1 MKAIIAEKPSMA
13 REIAAVVGA
22 RERKDGYISGN
33 GYLVTWAFGHL
44 VGLAMPEDYGIVGF
58 REENLPILPDPF
70 LLTPR
75 RIKTPKGYEADPSAL
90 SQLKVIAGV
99 IGQCQSIIVATDAG
113 REGELIFRYIYQ
125 HLGCRKPFE
134 RLWIS
139 SLTEKAIRKGM
150 QELRPGKEFESLY
163 LSAMARSHADWVI
176 GINASQALS
185 LRAGEGTYSLGR
197 VQTPVLAMICL
208 RYQEHREFA
217 SRDYWQL
224 QLQHRKEYTDFTSLS
239 EKKWEDRKEALAALR
254 IIERGGRAF
263 VKSVDIKAVAEQP
276 PLLFDLTGLQKQANR
291 TLSLSASETLEIA
304 QSLYEKRFITYPRTA
319 SRHITEDLWPEV
331 PALIRLL
338 AERLSCRTAASK
350 ANPSRLNR
358 RIVDDLKVTD
368 HHGLLITEK
377 IPTALSARENAM
389 YDMIAMRLLE
399 SLAEPCHK
407 EMQNIQLEVGHHDF
421 TIRGAKVLQPGWR
434 ALSGSLSESTEE
446 LQSLPTFKEG
456 DEIKISSVQV
466 LDKKT
471 VPPALYNEASLL
483 QAMESAGKLPDNPS
497 LAAVG
502 LGTPATRAAIIETLF
517 SREYIRKEKKQ
528 LIPTEKGLQVY
539 QWVHDMKIA
548 DAAMTA
554 QWELAF
560 KAIENGETSPYTF
573 QKDIEEY
580 ARAVTSELLGI
591 TSVGNQ
597 YPQLPCP
604 KCKGHNL
611 IFTNKIV
618 KCPDIACGWIQFR
631 MVCKV
636 QISIEEIISLITNGR
651 TSLIT
656 GMQSNSGKKF
666 DAYLYLSNHAKVLFK
681 FD

>member
-1 MKAIIAEKPSMA
+1 MA

-44 VGLAMPEDYGIVGF
+44 VGLAMPEDYGIMGF

-75 RIKTPKGYEADPSAL
+75 RIKTPRGYEADPSAL

-150 QELRPGKEFESLY
+150 QELRPGEEFESLY

-208 RYQEHREFA
+208 RYLEHKGFA
-217 SRDYWQL
+217 STDYWQL

-254 IIERGGRAF
+254 GIERGGRAF
-263 VKSVDIKAVAEQP
+263 VKSVEIKAVTEQP

-291 TLSLSASETLEIA
+291 ILGLSASETLEIA
-304 QSLYEKRFITYPRTA
+304 QALYEKRFITYPRTA
-319 SRHITEDLWPEV
+319 SRHITEDLWPEI
-331 PALIRLL
+331 PALVRLL
-338 AERLSCRTAASK
+338 AERPSCCTAASK
-350 ANPSRLNR
+350 ANHGRLNR

-377 IPTALSARENAM
+377 IPTALPAKENAI

-399 SLAEPCHK
+399 ALSEPCHK
-407 EMQNIQLEVGHHDF
+407 EMQNILLEVGHHDF
-421 TIRGAKVLQPGWR
+421 IIRGTKMLQPGWR
-434 ALSGSLSESTEE
+434 AVNGSLSESGEE
-446 LQSLPTFKEG
+446 LQSLPLYREG
-456 DEIKISSVQV
+456 DEIKISSGQV

-483 QAMESAGKLPDNPS
+483 QAMESAGKLPENPS
-497 LAAVG
+497 LAGVG
-502 LGTPATRAAIIETLF
+502 LGTPATRASIIETLL
-517 SREYIRKEKKQ
+517 SRDYIRKEKKQ

-539 QWVHDMKIA
+539 DRVREMKIA
-548 DAAMTA
+548 DPAMTA
-554 QWELAF
+554 EWEQAL
-560 KAIENGETSPYTF
+560 KAIETGNTNLSNF
-573 QKDIEEY
+573 QNNIKEY
-580 ARAVTSELLGI
+580 CKSIIAELLKI
-591 TSVGNQ
+591 PASHAD
-597 YPQLPCP
+597 YPKLPCP
-604 KCKGHNL
+604 GCGSPL
-611 IFTNKIV
+611 VITERMV
-618 KCPDIACGWIQFR
+618 KCADTACGWQQYR
-631 MVCKV
+631 KVCKV
-636 QISIEEIISLITNGR
+636 QLPVEEIERLITQGQ
-651 TSLIT
+651 TSLIK
-656 GMQSNSGKKF
+656 GMESASGKKF
-666 DAYLYLSNHAKVLFK
+666 DARLSLGQDNKVVFAFK
-681 FD
+681 

>member
-1 MKAIIAEKPSMA
+1 MKAIIAEKPSVA

-44 VGLAMPEDYGIVGF
+44 VALAMPEEYGLVGF
-58 REENLPILPDPF
+58 REENLPILPDPI

-75 RIKTPKGYEADPSAL
+75 RIKTPRGYEADPSAL

-125 HLGCRKPFE
+125 YLECSKPFE

-150 QELRPGKEFESLY
+150 QELRAGEEFENLY

-185 LRAGEGTYSLGR
+185 LRAGEGSYSLGR

-208 RYQEHREFA
+208 RYMEHREFA

-239 EKKWEDRKEALAALR
+239 EKKWEDRKEALAALKG
-254 IIERGGRAF
+254 IERSGRAF
-263 VKSVDIKAVAEQP
+263 VKSVEIKAVTEQP

-291 TLSLSASETLEIA
+291 ILGLSASETLEIA
-304 QSLYEKRFITYPRTA
+304 QALYEKRFITYPRTA

-331 PALIRLL
+331 PPLVRLL
-338 AERLSCRTAASK
+338 AERPSCRTAASK
-350 ANPSRLNR
+350 ANHGRLNR

-377 IPTALSARENAM
+377 IPTALSAKENAV

-399 SLAEPCHK
+399 ALAEPCHK
-407 EMQNIQLEVGHHDF
+407 EMQNIQLEAGHHDF
-421 TIRGAKVLQPGWR
+421 IIRGTKIVQPGWR
-434 ALSGSLSESTEE
+434 AVNVSLSESGEQP
-446 LQSLPTFKEG
+446 QSLPPFREG
-456 DEIKISSVQV
+456 DEIKISSLEV

-539 QWVHDMKIA
+539 DRVSNMKIA
-548 DAAMTA
+548 DPSMTA
-554 QWELAF
+554 EWEQAL
-560 KAIENGETSPYTF
+560 KSIETGNIGFASF
-573 QKDIEEY
+573 QNDIKEY
-580 ARAVTSELLGI
+580 CRSITTQLLKI
-591 TSVGNQ
+591 PLSYANH
-597 YPQLPCP
+597 PALPCP
-604 KCKGHNL
+604 GCGSSL
-611 IFTNKIV
+611 VITERMV
-618 KCPDIACGWIQFR
+618 KCVDTACGWQQYR
-631 MVCKV
+631 RVCKV
-636 QISIEEIISLITNGR
+636 QLPVEEIQGLITQGR
-651 TSLIT
+651 TSLIK
-656 GMQSNSGKKF
+656 GMESTSGKKF
-666 DAYLYLSNHAKVLFK
+666 DARLILHQDGSVRFGFN
-681 FD
+681 

>member
-1 MKAIIAEKPSMA
+1 MA

-33 GYLVTWAFGHL
+33 GYMVTWAFGHL
-44 VGLAMPEDYGIVGF
+44 VALAMPEDYGIAGF

-75 RIKTPKGYEADPSAL
+75 KIKTPRGYEADPSAL

-99 IGQCQSIIVATDAG
+99 ISQCQSIIVATDAG

-125 HLGCRKPFE
+125 HLGCRKPFV

-150 QELRPGKEFESLY
+150 QDLRPGEEFEGLY

-208 RYQEHREFA
+208 RYLEHREFS

-239 EKKWEDRKEALAALR
+239 EKKWEDRKKAVAALR
-254 IIERGGRAF
+254 GIERGCKAF
-263 VKSVDIKAVAEQP
+263 VKSVEIKAATEQP

-291 TLSLSASETLEIA
+291 ILGLSASETLEIA
-304 QSLYEKRFITYPRTA
+304 QALYEKRFITYPRTA
-319 SRHITEDLWPEV
+319 SRHITEDLWPEIPV
-331 PALIRLL
+331 LVRLL
-338 AERLSCRTAASK
+338 AERPSCRTAASK
-350 ANPSRLNR
+350 ANHGRLNR

-377 IPTALSARENAM
+377 IPTALPAKENAI

-399 SLAEPCHK
+399 ALSELCHK
-407 EMQNIQLEVGHHDF
+407 EMQNILIEVGHYDF
-421 TIRGAKVLQPGWR
+421 IIRSTKMLQPGWR
-434 ALSGSLSESTEE
+434 AVNGSLSESGEE
-446 LQSLPTFKEG
+446 LQSLPLFREG

-517 SREYIRKEKKQ
+517 LRDYVKKEKKQ
-528 LIPTEKGLQVY
+528 LVPTEKGLQVY
-539 QWVHDMKIA
+539 AWVHGMKIA

-554 QWELAF
+554 EWEQAL
-560 KAIENGETSPYTF
+560 KAIETGNTSLSSF
-573 QKDIEEY
+573 RNDIKKY
-580 ARAVTSELLGI
+580 CTSITAELLKI
-591 TSVGNQ
+591 PSAHANH
-597 YPQLPCP
+597 PKLPCP
-604 KCKGHNL
+604 GCGNPL
-611 IFTNKIV
+611 VITERIIR
-618 KCPDIACGWIQFR
+618 CSDTACGWQQYR
-631 MVCKV
+631 RVCKV
-636 QISIEEIISLITNGR
+636 QLPIEEIERLIIQGQTY
-651 TSLIT
+651 LIK
-656 GMQSNSGKKF
+656 GMESASGKKF
-666 DAYLYLSNHAKVLFK
+666 DARLIMTNDKLVSFHFPNLKK
-681 FD
+681 